1 MVRTL
6 GSQPSNRGS
15 TPRSGT
21 IMPKIYTKTGDRG
34 ETGLGNGR
42 RVSKDYL
49 RIEAIGAVDE
59 VNAWI
64 GMVQT
69 QNSKLKS
76 QNHNSKLKTNIADCL
91 RKIQNNLFY
100 TGALLGKAK
109 IDNHTK
115 LVRILTERTREL
127 ENDID
132 TLTNELPPLTNFIL
146 PGGSVTGAEIHVART
161 VCRRA
166 ERRVVSLMKA
176 ENDESLAP
184 VIMYLNRLSDFL
196 FTLARFV
203 NMQAGV
209 EEEKWIL

>member
-21 IMPKIYTKTGDRG
+21 IMPKIYTKTGDMG

-64 GMVQT
+64 GIM
-69 QNSKLKS
+69 QNSE
-76 QNHNSKLKTNIADCL
+76 C
-91 RKIQNNLFY
+91 KIQNYNSKFKICEWLKEIQKDLFIV
-100 TGALLGKAK
+100 GA
-109 IDNHTK
+109 IMSQSK
-115 LVRILTERTREL
+115 LTMNVAIGERTEFFERA
-127 ENDID
+127 ID

-146 PGGSVTGAEIHVART
+146 PGGSVTGAAIHVART

-166 ERRVVSLMKA
+166 ERRVVSLMKS

-184 VIMYLNRLSDFL
+184 VIMYLNRLSDFF

-203 NMQAGV
+203 NMQAGA

>member
-69 QNSKLKS
+69 QN
-76 QNHNSKLKTNIADCL
+76 HNSKLKTNLADCL

-109 IDNHTK
+109 IDNHTQ

-146 PGGSVTGAEIHVART
+146 PGGSVTGAAIHVART

-166 ERRVVSLMKA
+166 ERRVVSLMKS

-184 VIMYLNRLSDFL
+184 VIMYLNRLSDFF

-203 NMQAGV
+203 NMQAGA